1 MLRSTCRRSDD
12 LQSLPLCEEELLS
25 PDHSVEANQI
35 CRLLTR
41 HNVSLGFIHSESHEA
56 RYVAF

>member
-12 LQSLPLCEEELLS
+12 LQSLRLCEEGLLS
-25 PDHSVEANQI
+25 PVHSVEAKQI

-41 HNVSLGFIHSESHEA
+41 HIVSLGFFHSELHEA
-56 RYVAF
+56 RCVAF